1 MALLSNLVT
10 ERAEWTSHYRTRMA
24 RRSQVRALTEFSLL
38 LVVGLMLY
46 LYPEKVVA
54 LFRTVFPF

>member
-38 LVVGLMLY
+38 ILIGLVLY
-46 LYPEKVVA
+46 LYPDRVVT